1 MRKDSILLALALVAA
16 SSTAAQAQ
24 AGGQLKVAYINL
36 QSVVQ
41 QDPGY
46 AVAESTFRKEMD
58 GLQKNIEKLQQ
69 QFDSSM
75 NEYNKQAVVLSP
87 SAKQAKEKQ
96 LQTMQQ
102 SLQQKAGDFQSQA
115 QKREQELI
123 GPIEDRVRG
132 VIEGIRAERNL
143 SIIFDAGSQTSNI
156 IAADRTLNITDQVIQ
171 RLKAKEYPALVE
183 PPRVLTAR
191 EIASLVGGELLGP
204 ADIQL
209 AGVAPLDRARPGEI
223 SLLSSSRYLPQFERT
238 GASAVLLSPGFRTA
252 PGGPATRIVV
262 D

>member
-16 SSTAAQAQ
+16 TSTAAEAQ
-24 AGGQLKVAYINL
+24 GSLKIAYINL

-69 QFDSSM
+69 QFDSTM

-87 SAKQAKEKQ
+87 SAKQSKEKL

-102 SLQQKAGDFQSQA
+102 TLQQKAGDFQSQA

-132 VIEGIRAERNL
+132 VIEGVRAERNL
-143 SIIFDAGSQTSNI
+143 SIIFDAGSQNSNI
-156 IAADRTLNITDQVIQ
+156 IAADRTLNITDLVIQ
-171 RLKAKEYPALVE
+171 RLKAKE
-183 PPRVLTAR
+183 
-191 EIASLVGGELLGP
+191 
-204 ADIQL
+204 
-209 AGVAPLDRARPGEI
+209 
-223 SLLSSSRYLPQFERT
+223 
-238 GASAVLLSPGFRTA
+238 
-252 PGGPATRIVV
+252 
-262 D
+262 

>member
-24 AGGQLKVAYINL
+24 GGSGQLKIAYINL

-58 GLQKNIEKLQQ
+58 GLQKSIEKLQQ
-69 QFDSSM
+69 TFDSSM

-102 SLQQKAGDFQSQA
+102 TLQQKAGDFQSQA

-132 VIEGIRAERNL
+132 VIEGVRAERNL

-156 IAADRTLNITDQVIQ
+156 IAADRTLNITDLVIQ
-171 RLKAKEYPALVE
+171 RLKAKE
-183 PPRVLTAR
+183 
-191 EIASLVGGELLGP
+191 
-204 ADIQL
+204 
-209 AGVAPLDRARPGEI
+209 
-223 SLLSSSRYLPQFERT
+223 
-238 GASAVLLSPGFRTA
+238 
-252 PGGPATRIVV
+252 
-262 D
+262 

>member
-16 SSTAAQAQ
+16 SATAAQAQ
-24 AGGQLKVAYINL
+24 AGGQLKIAYINL

-58 GLQKNIEKLQQ
+58 GLQKSIEKLQQ
-69 QFDSSM
+69 TFDSSM

-102 SLQQKAGDFQSQA
+102 TLQQKAGDFQSQA

-132 VIEGIRAERNL
+132 VIEGVRAERNL

-156 IAADRTLNITDQVIQ
+156 IAADRTLNITDLVIQ
-171 RLKAKEYPALVE
+171 RLKAKE
-183 PPRVLTAR
+183 
-191 EIASLVGGELLGP
+191 
-204 ADIQL
+204 
-209 AGVAPLDRARPGEI
+209 
-223 SLLSSSRYLPQFERT
+223 
-238 GASAVLLSPGFRTA
+238 
-252 PGGPATRIVV
+252 
-262 D
+262 